1 MDEATLSKWR
11 EMAQERLSEALVELF
26 QDEVPTIIVWDVL
39 DLAARI
45 HKKGLIDLATKEGG
59 GDKMVQLID
68 ELETCNETMSV
79 VEGKNYISKKMKGD
93 FGEPT

>member
-11 EMAQERLSEALVELF
+11 EKAQEKLSEALVALF
-26 QDEVPTIIVWDVL
+26 QEEIPTIIVWDTL
-39 DLAARI
+39 DLATRI

-59 GDKMVQLID
+59 GGQMVQLIN
-68 ELETCNETMSV
+68 ELETCNETTSV
-79 VEGKNYISKKMKGD
+79 VEGRNYISKKMKED